1 MSRAADQRFRTVAA
15 MVAGVFVVGAVTV
28 GIAHAYYGGERAQS
42 ISAGYVRAPVDWV
55 PAQTF
60 TAAAAARARSSTQH
74 ARSSSQ
80 KASAPIFIPALPN
93 LGGVNPKSL
102 GFQWPVHGYHGITS
116 PFGPRNGSFHHGAD
130 IACGMGQPL
139 YASRTGRVVFAGNA
153 GDIYG
158 NTVAI
163 DHGNTYMT
171 VYAHM
176 SRVIAKVGEVV
187 KTGWEIGLCG
197 MTGNATGPHVHF
209 ELRYDG
215 YVWDPLLFLP

>member
-1 MSRAADQRFRTVAA
+1 

-28 GIAHAYYGGERAQS
+28 GIAHAYYGGDRTAA
-42 ISAGYVRAPVDWV
+42 ISQGYVRAPVDWV

-60 TAAAAARARSSTQH
+60 TAAAAARARAQTQT
-74 ARSSSQ
+74 AAKPQ
-80 KASAPIFIPALPN
+80 QQTKQIFIPSLPN
-93 LGGVNPKSL
+93 LGGISPKRL

-116 PFGPRNGSFHHGAD
+116 PFGPRNGAFHHGAD
-130 IACGMGQPL
+130 IACGIGQPL
-139 YASRTGRVVFAGNA
+139 YASRTGRVVFAGDA
-153 GDIYG
+153 GDVYG

-176 SRVIAKVGEVV
+176 TRVIARVGDVV
-187 KTGWEIGLCG
+187 RTGAEIGTCG

>member
-1 MSRAADQRFRTVAA
+1 MSNTTQLRLRTITAI
-15 MVAGVFVVGAVTV
+15 VAGVTAIIAVTV
-28 GIAHAYYGGERAQS
+28 GIAHAYYGGDHAVIASQGMVS
-42 ISAGYVRAPVDWV
+42 APVDWV
-55 PAQTF
+55 PVPKL
-60 TAAAAARARSSTQH
+60 STTTTTTNAVQP
-74 ARSSSQ
+74 AKRTVY
-80 KASAPIFIPALPN
+80 IPALPN
-93 LGGVNPKSL
+93 LGRVSPKSL
-102 GFQWPVHGYHGITS
+102 GFQWPTRGYHGITS
-116 PFGPRNGSFHHGAD
+116 PFGPRNGQFHHGAD

-139 YASRTGRVVFAGNA
+139 YASRAGRVTFAGDA
-153 GDIYG
+153 GDAYG

-176 SRVIAKVGEVV
+176 TRVGVKPGDVV
-187 KTGWEIGLCG
+187 KTGQLIGWCG

>member
-1 MSRAADQRFRTVAA
+1 VSYAREQRFRTVAA

-28 GIAHAYYGGERAQS
+28 GIAHAYYGSERSGQVS
-42 ISAGYVRAPVDWV
+42 QGYVRAPVDWM
-55 PAQTF
+55 PAETF
-60 TAAAAARARSSTQH
+60 TAAAAARART
-74 ARSSSQ
+74 ATATANTQ
-80 KASAPIFIPALPN
+80 KASKPIFIPSLPN
-93 LGGVNPKSL
+93 LGGISPKRL

-116 PFGPRNGSFHHGAD
+116 PFGPRNGSFHHGTD

-139 YASRTGRVVFAGNA
+139 YAARTGRVVFAGDA
-153 GDIYG
+153 GDAYG

-176 SRVIAKVGEVV
+176 TRVIAQVGQAV
-187 KTGWEIGLCG
+187 KTGWEIGTCG

-209 ELRYDG
+209 EMRYDG

>member
-1 MSRAADQRFRTVAA
+1 MSYARDQRFRTVAA

-28 GIAHAYYGGERAQS
+28 GIAHAYYGGERATL
-42 ISAGYVRAPVDWV
+42 ISQGSVVRAPVDWV
-55 PAQTF
+55 PTETF
-60 TAAAAARARSSTQH
+60 TTTATTQTGT
-74 ARSSSQ
+74 RPQ
-80 KASAPIFIPALPN
+80 KPAKTIYIPALPN
-93 LGGVNPKSL
+93 LGGISPKRL

-116 PFGPRNGSFHHGAD
+116 PFGPRDHGQFHHGAD

-139 YASRTGRVVFAGNA
+139 YASRTGRVIFAGNA
-153 GDIYG
+153 GDVYG

-163 DHGNTYMT
+163 DHGNSYMT

-176 SRVIAKVGEVV
+176 TRVIAHAGQVV
-187 KTGWEIGLCG
+187 KTGWEIGTCG

-209 ELRYDG
+209 EIRYDG